1 MDKKCS
7 NKAEFRYTWPGKD
20 EAFICQEHA
29 FKMRRIVEA
38 MGMYVQIIP
47 LTPTARRALRIG
59 TRRLKRL

>member
-1 MDKKCS
+1 MENKCP

-47 LTPTARRALRIG
+47 LTPIESEQHTCHQNV
-59 TRRLKRL
+59 K